1 MAFLGVKMGKVKF
14 IVFLSLC
21 FLFVLS
27 FHNCAPLT
35 EQGNFKEA
43 GINVFN
49 SESPTTRAK
58 VNDDNNA
65 EEEKKDDGSDN
76 DEENDDP
83 DDEDTETPAEPIGE
97 EFDGSETPEEG
108 GTPVTRGLY

>member
-1 MAFLGVKMGKVKF
+1 MIKMGKVKF

-21 FLFVLS
+21 FLFVLF

-43 GINVFN
+43 GVNVFN
-49 SESPTTRAK
+49 SGSPTTQEK
-58 VNDDNNA
+58 VNDDNNG
-65 EEEKKDDGSDN
+65 EEEKEDDGSEGN
-76 DEENDDP
+76 DEENNDL

-97 EFDGSETPEEG
+97 EFDGSETPEGG